1 MLCVLTNAWTSKSE
15 EAFRDMVREPYSSK
29 NPLLNRKNA
38 TYKPFIDRAEKSG
51 VELFFTECSS
61 VVESSHDAKP
71 ERDLAK
77 VERDLRSDWTDIIW
91 CGKTPIQCARDLGIL
106 AEGDGVTLSGVRLNA
121 PQRTNGRT
129 HWPVAAAGSSIPR
142 KGAYDAVFNIQ

>member
-1 MLCVLTNAWTSKSE
+1 MLTNAWTSKSE

-38 TYKPFIDRAEKSG
+38 TYKPFIDRAERTG

-71 ERDLAK
+71 ERDLDK
-77 VERDLRSDWTDIIW
+77 VNRDLRYADFTDVIW
-91 CGKTPIQCARDLGIL
+91 CGKTPIQCARDLGL
-106 AEGDGVTLSGVRLNA
+106 LVPGDGVTLSGVRLNA
-121 PQRTNGRT
+121 PQRSNGRT

>member
-1 MLCVLTNAWTSKSE
+1 
-15 EAFRDMVREPYSSK
+15 MVREPYSSK

-61 VVESSHDAKP
+61 VVESSHDAK
-71 ERDLAK
+71 

-91 CGKTPIQCARDLGIL
+91 CGKTPIQCARDLGLL
-106 AEGDGVTLSGVRLNA
+106 AEGGGVTLGGVPLNA
-121 PQRTNGRT
+121 PQRSNGRA
-129 HWPVAAAGSSIPR
+129 HWPVAATGSSIPR

>member
-1 MLCVLTNAWTSKSE
+1 
-15 EAFRDMVREPYSSK
+15 MVQKPYPAVN

-38 TYKPFIDRAEKSG
+38 TYKPFIDRAERTG
-51 VELFFTECSS
+51 VELFFTECSA

-71 ERDLAK
+71 ERDLDK
-77 VERDLRSDWTDIIW
+77 VNRDLRSDWTDIIW
-91 CGKTPIQCARDLGIL
+91 CGKTPIQCARDLGL
-106 AEGDGVTLSGVRLNA
+106 LVPGDGLALAGVPLNA
-121 PQRTNGRT
+121 PQRSNGRT

>member
-1 MLCVLTNAWTSKSE
+1 
-15 EAFRDMVREPYSSK
+15 MVQTPYPALD

-38 TYKPFIDRAEKSG
+38 TYKPFIDRAERSG

-71 ERDLAK
+71 ERDLDK
-77 VERDLRSDWTDIIW
+77 VRRDLASAAWTDVIW
-91 CGKTPIQCARDLGIL
+91 CGKTPIACARDLGL
-106 AEGDGVTLSGVRLNA
+106 LETGAGGVTLAEVALNV
-121 PQRTNGRT
+121 PQRADDRT

-142 KGAYDAVFNIQ
+142 KDAYDAVFK

>member
-1 MLCVLTNAWTSKSE
+1 MLTNAWTSKSE

-77 VERDLRSDWTDIIW
+77 VERDLASDSWTDIIW
-91 CGKTPIQCARDLGIL
+91 CGKTPIACARDLGL
-106 AEGDGVTLSGVRLNA
+106 LVPGDGVALAGVPLNA
-121 PQRTNGRT
+121 PQRSNGRT

-142 KGAYDAVFNIQ
+142 KAAYDAVFNIQ